1 MLTEGHVLDGP
12 GVIPDAW
19 MRNNGLGFDGGY
31 HFSGWYL
38 DILEIEMYTLF
49 LVGTRSFIRKGFAF
63 FGKESHVLRQKRCQD
78 LDYLCDLFVHFSI
91 HGYGCWKCFR
101 RYSEHL
107 FTCCFFHFSVCFPWP
122 FKSFL
127 SFLPKQERLLH
138 DLGEGPGEF
147 ATPESPDCSMEGSP
161 RSVNPQGK
169 ILDFVKKE
177 GLLRMLR
184 ICFIWFWLKEISGTL
199 KKWTHISTVHIQ
211 STYSKYF
218 IPIFVAAIH
227 FPMVHL
233 IFETII
239 FVGDFP
245 MLSWRYWSL
254 ESLLGSLPIH
264 NVAPLLTGE
273 EVGIYKSLDF

>member
-1 MLTEGHVLDGP
+1 LPRLGLFMWFICSLLNPWLWLLEMLQKIFRTLV
-12 GVIPDAW
+12 
-19 MRNNGLGFDGGY
+19 
-31 HFSGWYL
+31 YL
-38 DILEIEMYTLF
+38 LF
-49 LVGTRSFIRKGFAF
+49 LSF
-63 FGKESHVLRQKRCQD
+63 L
-78 LDYLCDLFVHFSI
+78 
-91 HGYGCWKCFR
+91 
-101 RYSEHL
+101 
-107 FTCCFFHFSVCFPWP
+107 VCFPWP

-138 DLGEGPGEF
+138 DLGESPGEF

-254 ESLLGSLPIH
+254 ESLLGSHPIH

-273 EVGIYKSLDF
+273 EVGNPWISKSDGMG

>member
-1 MLTEGHVLDGP
+1 MLQKIFRTLV
-12 GVIPDAW
+12 
-19 MRNNGLGFDGGY
+19 
-31 HFSGWYL
+31 YL
-38 DILEIEMYTLF
+38 LF
-49 LVGTRSFIRKGFAF
+49 LSF
-63 FGKESHVLRQKRCQD
+63 L
-78 LDYLCDLFVHFSI
+78 
-91 HGYGCWKCFR
+91 
-101 RYSEHL
+101 
-107 FTCCFFHFSVCFPWP
+107 VCFPWP

-233 IFETII
+233 FLRPSFLWGIFPCSAEGT
-239 FVGDFP
+239 G
-245 MLSWRYWSL
+245 LWSRYWAHIRFTTWL
-254 ESLLGSLPIH
+254 H
-264 NVAPLLTGE
+264 C
-273 EVGIYKSLDF
+273 